1 MEKNRVEVMIGG
13 VNYALVS
20 EDETE
25 YIKKVADLVDK
36 KMEEIGSMQSS
47 LNSTKKAVLTAVNIA
62 DDFLKRSTQVRN
74 VVNENEQ
81 LKKRIAELEK
91 QTKYKK

>member
-25 YIKKVADLVDK
+25 YIKKVAALVDK
-36 KMEEIGSMQSS
+36 KMREIGSMQSS

-62 DDFLKRSTQVRN
+62 DDFLKRSNQVRN
-74 VVNENEQ
+74 VVSENEQ

>member
-25 YIKKVADLVDK
+25 YIKKVASLVDK
-36 KMEEIGSMQSS
+36 KMREIGSMQSS
-47 LNSTKKAVLTAVNIA
+47 LNNTKKAVLTAVNIA
-62 DDFLKRSTQVRN
+62 DDFLKRSNQVRN
-74 VVNENEQ
+74 VVSENEQ